1 MDANTQRD
9 WFLLLDAQSGIADRT
24 QARHAGFSKRAIRHR
39 LQSGKWRRVHHG
51 VYVTFTGK
59 VQREQRLWAAL
70 RRAGPGAMLS
80 HETAAEVHR
89 ITDKP
94 SALIHITVSASR
106 RPGQHRPIRGV
117 VIHRSDQS
125 RPARLPEWELPRTRI
140 EDTVLDLVAAA
151 GTFDEAYGW
160 ISSVLSAKRVTV
172 QGLRE
177 AMAERSRIRWRTWLT
192 EALADADEGAYF
204 PLERRYARDIERAHG
219 LPQAQR
225 QARRTIGGRTHCKD
239 NWYADYGVCIEL
251 DGLTYHQNEQVRQDK
266 RRDNLNLAVDD
277 ALTFRFSPVDVT
289 ERACESAA
297 MVAATLRRRGW
308 RGKPHPCRRLD
319 CKVGREG

>member
-9 WFLLLDAQSGIADRT
+9 WFLLLDAQSGIADRA
-24 QARHAGFSKRAIRHR
+24 QARHAGFSKRAIAHR
-39 LQSGKWRRVHHG
+39 LRSGKWRRVHHG

-94 SALIHITVSASR
+94 SALIHITVPASR

-125 RPARLPEWELPRTRI
+125 RPAQLPEWELPRTRI
-140 EDTVLDLVAAA
+140 EDTVLDLVGAA

-160 ISSVLSAKRVTV
+160 ISSALSAKRVTV

-192 EALADADEGAYF
+192 EALADADGGAYF

-225 QARRTIGGRTHCKD
+225 QARRTIGGRTHYKD

-319 CKVGREG
+319 CKVGRER

>member
-9 WFLLLDAQSGIADRT
+9 WFLLLDAQSGIADRA

-51 VYVTFTGK
+51 VYATFTGE

-160 ISSVLSAKRVTV
+160 ISSALSAHRVTV

-177 AMAERSRIRWRTWLT
+177 AMAERGRIRWRTWLT
-192 EALADADEGAYF
+192 EALVDADEGAYF
-204 PLERRYARDIERAHG
+204 PL
-219 LPQAQR
+219 
-225 QARRTIGGRTHCKD
+225 
-239 NWYADYGVCIEL
+239 GVCIEL

-277 ALTFRFSPVDVT
+277 AQTFRFSPVDVT

-308 RGKPHPCRRLD
+308 RGKPHPCRRLG

>member
-9 WFLLLDAQSGIADRT
+9 WFLLLDAQSGIADRA

-51 VYVTFTGK
+51 VYATFTGE

-80 HETAAEVHR
+80 HETAAEMHR

-94 SALIHITVSASR
+94 SALIHITVPASR

-140 EDTVLDLVAAA
+140 EDTVLDLVSAA
-151 GTFDEAYGW
+151 GIFDEA
-160 ISSVLSAKRVTV
+160 
-172 QGLRE
+172 
-177 AMAERSRIRWRTWLT
+177 
-192 EALADADEGAYF
+192 
-204 PLERRYARDIERAHG
+204 
-219 LPQAQR
+219 
-225 QARRTIGGRTHCKD
+225 
-239 NWYADYGVCIEL
+239 
-251 DGLTYHQNEQVRQDK
+251 
-266 RRDNLNLAVDD
+266 
-277 ALTFRFSPVDVT
+277 
-289 ERACESAA
+289 
-297 MVAATLRRRGW
+297 
-308 RGKPHPCRRLD
+308 
-319 CKVGREG
+319 